1 MKKRVTA
8 AEEICKGVQ
17 NFHSEVVE
25 LAESVLFMEKKLEE
39 TRAAIIDQPLV
50 IEYDNGGGQSGIREN
65 PSFVS
70 YEKLFASYSKG
81 LKELMEIVEASGGS
95 AQQYSSFEER
105 RARLRIAK

>member
-1 MKKRVTA
+1 MKKKIT
-8 AEEICKGVQ
+8 AEEICKSVQ
-17 NFHSEVVE
+17 GFHSEVVE
-25 LAESVLFMEKKLEE
+25 LAESVIFMQEKLEE
-39 TRAAIIDQPLV
+39 TREMIKDEPLV

-81 LKELMEIVEASGGS
+81 LKTLMEIIEANGGDS
-95 AQQYSSFEER
+95 KQVSSFEER